1 MLLSTLS
8 EGGSMLPSW
17 EYLSRYISDIWD
29 AQWKPARHAGTLLAL
44 ASVPMVSRG
53 IVRHIIIITSG

>member
-44 ASVPMVSRG
+44 ASVPIG
-53 IVRHIIIITSG
+53 EQRHREAYHNHN